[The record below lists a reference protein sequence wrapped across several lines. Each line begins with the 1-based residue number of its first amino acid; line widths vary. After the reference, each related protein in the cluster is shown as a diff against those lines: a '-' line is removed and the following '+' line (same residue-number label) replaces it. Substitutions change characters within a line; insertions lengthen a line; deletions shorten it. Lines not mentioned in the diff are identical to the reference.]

1 MDLDYYKPT
10 SILLDVISKVQMN
23 YHSYLKKK
31 NMICL
36 GDTLLYFKAIDMNRK
51 VLSLIIVPDSL
62 RCSFF
67 DHYHGDP
74 SSGHLGVYKTFY

>member
-1 MDLDYYKPT
+1 
-10 SILLDVISKVQMN
+10 MN

-36 GDTLLYFKAIDMNRK
+36 GDTLLHFKAIDMNRK

-62 RCSFF
+62 RCPFF
-67 DHYHGDP
+67 DHYHGGP
-74 SSGHLGVYKTFY
+74 SSDHLGVYKTFTEHVCGFSDLT